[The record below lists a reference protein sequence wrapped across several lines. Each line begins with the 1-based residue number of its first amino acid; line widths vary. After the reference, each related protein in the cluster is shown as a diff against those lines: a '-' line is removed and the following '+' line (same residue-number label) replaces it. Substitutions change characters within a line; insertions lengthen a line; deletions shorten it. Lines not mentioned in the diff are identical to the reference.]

1 MADFGYDVIRQ
12 VFSGRRMEGKKG
24 PKTVDVPEN
33 DCHSGKQTV
42 GEWFV
47 SEPDMA
53 PLMANS

>member
-1 MADFGYDVIRQ
+1 MM
-12 VFSGRRMEGKKG
+12 SLGRCFQGGGWKEKKG

-33 DCHSGKQTV
+33 DCHCGKQTV

-47 SEPDMA
+47 SEPNMA